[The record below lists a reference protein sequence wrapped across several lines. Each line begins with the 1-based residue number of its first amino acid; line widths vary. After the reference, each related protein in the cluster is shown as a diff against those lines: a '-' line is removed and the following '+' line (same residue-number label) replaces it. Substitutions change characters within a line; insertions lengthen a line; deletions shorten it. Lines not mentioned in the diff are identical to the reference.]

1 MLLSRFDKN
10 LPRILIAS
18 TRRPLVASIPIIVST
33 HSYRIAFPAFLFNS
47 VFEATCRRNTES
59 NIMFNTH
66 PINSSYNRITHDFNL
81 GSIATY
87 TWNWNCEYQIRKI
100 REYKE
105 KLTWA
110 RTSFIYSLVS
120 ESPWPHI
127 LISLRTRIC
136 KKGSVIPAISYS
148 GEYGLKETS
157 FSIWTNPSE
166 QFYN

>member
-18 TRRPLVASIPIIVST
+18 TRKPLVASIPIIVST

-47 VFEATCRRNTES
+47 VFEATCRRKTDS
-59 NIMFNTH
+59 DIKFNTH
-66 PINSSYNRITHDFNL
+66 QINYSYNGITHDFSL

-87 TWNWNCEYQIRKI
+87 IWNWNCEYQIRKI
-100 REYKE
+100 REYKG
-105 KLTWA
+105 KLTCA
-110 RTSFIYSLVS
+110 RISFIYSLVS

-136 KKGSVIPAISYS
+136 KKGSVIPAMSYS
-148 GEYGLKETS
+148 CEYGLLETS
-157 FSIWTNPSE
+157 FSIRTNPSV